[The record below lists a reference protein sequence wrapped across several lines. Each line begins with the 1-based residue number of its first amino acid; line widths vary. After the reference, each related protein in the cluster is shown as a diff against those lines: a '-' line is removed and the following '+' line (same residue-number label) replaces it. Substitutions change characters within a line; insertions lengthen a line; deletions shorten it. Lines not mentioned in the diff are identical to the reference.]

1 MNNIDKAIELG
12 FNDEQYRFVFEIK
25 HFKLVV
31 SKASKEFSIYTNGLG
46 KIHPMIKDY
55 ENTPEFM
62 QKVYDLLLT
71 IP

>member
-1 MNNIDKAIELG
+1 MNNIEKAIKLG
-12 FNDEQYRFVFEIK
+12 FKKEQYRFVFEIK

-31 SKASKEFSIYTNGLG
+31 DKNTKNFSIYSNYLMLNQ
-46 KIHPMIKDY
+46 MIKDY

-62 QKVYDLLLT
+62 QKVCNLLST